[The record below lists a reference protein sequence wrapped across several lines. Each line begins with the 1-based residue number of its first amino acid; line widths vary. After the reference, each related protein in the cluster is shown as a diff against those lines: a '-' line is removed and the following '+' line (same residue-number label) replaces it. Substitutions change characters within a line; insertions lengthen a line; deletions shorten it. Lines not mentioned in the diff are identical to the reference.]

1 MLKRRSKHNLSF
13 QNTLSFDMGQLV
25 PVCTQEVNPGDT
37 LEIQSTAVLRTAP
50 LLAPIMH
57 NVDAFM
63 HWFFVPH
70 RITFDE
76 WEPFITKGFDGTT
89 VVPFPVMR
97 TPEEGYGINTLA
109 DYLDVPT
116 NFSYIDE
123 NGVRQEVV
131 IGNFEFSALR
141 FRAYAQII
149 NDYYLN
155 ENFQE
160 YLPLDKGSGL
170 DTTTNTELKNRN
182 WRKDYFTAMLPTQ
195 QRGPVVTMPLGT
207 TAPTLWSAT
216 NSVTGEQEEINPSLC
231 FTLGGGA
238 PHRFF
243 GPDVNPGF
251 PNEGQPYA
259 QLNVKAD
266 LSNASLFTL
275 PALYLAT
282 AVQNWMQKNNRG
294 GVRLIEFILEHF
306 GVKSSDA
313 RLQRAEYL
321 GGGKAPIIVSEV
333 LQTSSTDSTSPQ
345 GNMSGHG
352 YTIQGMP
359 RIKKSFEE
367 HGYVMCIMSVMPKT
381 AYMQGCPA
389 DLNRRTPYD
398 FFFPSFAH
406 LAFRGV
412 PVKEVYAG
420 ASNPEATF
428 GYTGIYDEFRQN
440 LDKIHGEFKESLLY
454 WNMARKFNSEPALNE
469 EFINADPTKRI
480 FPVTNEPGIYAEI
493 FHNIIS
499 TSLVPKRAEPR
510 L

>member
-1 MLKRRSKHNLSF
+1 MLKKRSKHNLSY

-25 PVCTQEVNPGDT
+25 PVCSQEVNPGDT

-57 NVDAFM
+57 NVDAYM

-70 RITFDE
+70 RIVFDE
-76 WEPFITKGFDGTT
+76 WEDFITKGFDGTT
-89 VVPFPVMR
+89 EVPYPVMR
-97 TPEEGYGINTLA
+97 TPAEGYEINTLA

-116 NFSYIDE
+116 NFTYLDDQ
-123 NGVRQEVV
+123 GVRHKVV
-131 IGNFEFSALR
+131 IGNFEFSALP
-141 FRAYAQII
+141 FRSYAQII

-182 WRKDYFTAMLPTQ
+182 WRKDYFTSMLPTQ

-207 TAPTLWSAT
+207 EAPVNWTIDNPVSGVDGQGITPNVVYTSAS
-216 NSVTGEQEEINPSLC
+216 NIGHYFAPFPDSESGTGPVPIK
-231 FTLGGGA
+231 TT
-238 PHRFF
+238 
-243 GPDVNPGF
+243 
-251 PNEGQPYA
+251 
-259 QLNVKAD
+259 AD
-266 LSNASLFTL
+266 LSNSSLFTL

-282 AVQNWMQKNNRG
+282 SVQNWMQKNNRG

-313 RLQRAEYL
+313 RLQRSEYL

-367 HGYVMCIMSVMPKT
+367 HGYVMCIMSVLPKT

-389 DLNRRTPYD
+389 HLNRRTPFDY
-398 FFFPSFAH
+398 FFPSFAH
-406 LAFRGV
+406 LADRGV
-412 PVKEVYAG
+412 PIKEVYA
-420 ASNPEATF
+420 AAPNPEETF
-428 GYTGIYDEFRQN
+428 GFIGMYDEFRQN
-440 LDKIHGEFKESLLY
+440 LDKVHGEFKESLSY
-454 WNMARKFNSEPALNE
+454 WNMARKFNSAPALNE
-469 EFINADPTKRI
+469 EFINADPTKRV
-480 FPVTNEPGIYAEI
+480 FPVTDEPGIYAEI
-493 FHNIIS
+493 YHNMIS
-499 TSLVPKRAEPR
+499 TSLVPKKAVPR